1 MIKNPIQEVTSKLQ
15 CRAIGII
22 YGIYKPNETSL
33 INKGQL
39 TDTDGI
45 VLDCV
50 VLGKTLPIMKKLI
63 DFEKNYFWIVYPR
76 NKDPETLHIQI
87 AGVWEPFEDKVNANS
102 IIQEANKKLFPL
114 NLKNNF
120 FSIRGQLIYVN
131 KIQKELVIKVSVSKV
146 SKKKKNKPF
155 KITIKGELS
164 MDYVNSFVS
173 INSFR
178 EGNCLH
184 MDSYEI
190 IETDFSN
197 KKLV

>member
-22 YGIYKPNETSL
+22 YGVYKPNESTL

-50 VLGKTLPIMKKLI
+50 VLGKTLPIMKKFI
-63 DFEKNYFWIVYPR
+63 NFEKNYFWIVYPR
-76 NKDPETLHIQI
+76 NKDSETLHFQI
-87 AGVWEPFEDKVNANS
+87 TGVWEPLKDKVNASS
-102 IIQEANKKLFPL
+102 ITQEAKKKLYSL
-114 NLKNNF
+114 NLKDNF
-120 FSIRGQLIYVN
+120 FSIRGQLIYIN
-131 KIQKELVIKVSVSKV
+131 KIQKELVIKVFISKV
-146 SKKKKNKPF
+146 SKKSKNKPF
-155 KITIKGELS
+155 KITIKGEIS

-178 EGNCLH
+178 EGNSLH

-190 IETDFSN
+190 IETDYSD